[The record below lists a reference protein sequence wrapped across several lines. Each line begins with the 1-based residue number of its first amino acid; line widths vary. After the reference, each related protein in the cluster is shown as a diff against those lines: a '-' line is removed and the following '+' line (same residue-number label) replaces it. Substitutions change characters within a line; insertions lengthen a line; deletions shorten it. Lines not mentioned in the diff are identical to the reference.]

1 MTDRSSPS
9 GGRFEMRLRLARF
22 ALLWERVWP
31 LCWPALAALGT
42 FLVLGLFDLLPGLP
56 GLLHAA
62 ILIGL
67 GAAFAIGLAAA
78 FGRTVIPDAFA
89 ARRRIEQASELQHR
103 PLQALADRPSGR
115 LDAASA
121 GLWEAHRRRMEAVTR
136 RLRIGLPH
144 GGFAARD
151 PWGLRAVL
159 AILLLLGVIDAGSDW
174 QDRLVR
180 SLRPDIAGRSG
191 MAAASLDI
199 WVTPPEYTEL
209 APQFLRSGNPETLRI
224 PTGSKLL
231 AQVHGGQAVP
241 RLAID
246 GESRD
251 FDAVDKQNFRAA
263 ANLTAGKQLAVTQAG
278 AALGNWQ
285 IEIIPDNPPEITFA
299 KPPEGTTH
307 AALRIDYQAS
317 DDYGVESAKA
327 VIRREGGNPE
337 ETIELDTPL
346 PGLHLKE
353 AQATSYH
360 DLSPHPWAGLLVEI
374 RLAAT
379 DALGQTGES
388 EPVRMKLPERKFE
401 HPVARAII
409 DQRKELVTDP
419 GSRLAVADT
428 LSDLRER
435 PQLYRDDTVAFLGM
449 RLAEERLRINDDAKS
464 LAEVQQ
470 LLWDTALRIEDGRM
484 SLAEREMRR
493 LQQELQDALAKNAPD
508 AEIER
513 LMKELQQALDR
524 YLQALAE
531 NMARNPDQYQ
541 QPVDSS
547 KVISSRDLQRMLD
560 RARDLARNG
569 ARDQAREL
577 LSQLQNMLENLRM
590 AKPGQMPQQG
600 SSEAQKMMRDMRELM
615 QRQQQ
620 LLDRSFRAQ
629 QQQGQQGQQ
638 GRMGQRGQQPGQQPG
653 QQQGQQSGQQQGQQ
667 SGQQQGQQ
675 SGQQQGGDQPDAN
688 GQLGDAAGQQE
699 GLRRMLGE
707 MMRRLGDG
715 LGDIP
720 EPLGRAERAMRDA
733 AEALQR
739 RQPGQAIGP
748 QTEAL
753 DQLQQAARDFAQ
765 QMQRRMQGQLGNPN
779 DDEVGAT
786 DGTPRDRV
794 ERDPLGRPLSNNGTY
809 DQGDVKIPDQNTL
822 QKARE
827 ILDELRRRAGERF
840 RPEIELDYIDRLL
853 KRF

>member
-1 MTDRSSPS
+1 MTDRSSLT
-9 GGRFEMRLRLARF
+9 GGRFAMRLRLARF

-31 LCWPALAALGT
+31 RCWPALAALGA
-42 FLVLGLFDLLPGLP
+42 FLVLGLFDVLPSLP

-67 GAAFAIGLAAA
+67 GAAFAIGSAAA
-78 FGRTVIPDAFA
+78 FGKTVIPDAFS
-89 ARRRIEQASELQHR
+89 ARRRIEQASGLEHR
-103 PLQALADRPSGR
+103 PLQALADRPSGP
-115 LDAASA
+115 LDVAAA
-121 GLWEAHRRRMEAVTR
+121 RLWEAHRRRMEAAAS

-159 AILLLLGVIDAGSDW
+159 AILLLLGAIDAGSDW
-174 QDRLVR
+174 RDRLVQ
-180 SLRPDIAGRSG
+180 SLRPDIAGKSG

-209 APQFLRSGNPETLRI
+209 APQFLRPGTAETLRI

-263 ANLTAGKQLAVTQAG
+263 ATLTAGKQLAVTQAG

-285 IEIIPDNPPEITFA
+285 IEIIPDHPPQIAFA
-299 KPPEGTTH
+299 KTPEGTPH

-317 DDYGVESAKA
+317 DDYGVELVKA

-337 ETIELDTPL
+337 ETIELDAPL

-360 DLSPHPWAGLLVEI
+360 DLSPHPWAGLPVEI
-374 RLAAT
+374 RLVAT

-449 RLAEERLRINDDAKS
+449 RLAEERLRINDDANS
-464 LAEVQQ
+464 VAEVQQ

-531 NMARNPDQYQ
+531 NMTRDPDQYQ
-541 QPVDSS
+541 QPIDPS

-590 AKPGQMPQQG
+590 ARPGQMPQQG
-600 SSEAQKMMRDMRELM
+600 SSEAQQMMRNMRELM

-629 QQQGQQGQQ
+629 QQQSQQGQQ
-638 GRMGQRGQQPGQQPG
+638 GRMGQRGQQQGQQPG
-653 QQQGQQSGQQQGQQ
+653 QQQG
-667 SGQQQGQQ
+667 
-675 SGQQQGGDQPDAN
+675 GGDQPDPN

-733 AEALQR
+733 TEALQR
-739 RQPGQAIGP
+739 RQPGEAIGP

-765 QMQRRMQGQLGNPN
+765 QMQRRMQGQWGNPN
-779 DDEVGAT
+779 EDEVGAT

>member
-1 MTDRSSPS
+1 
-9 GGRFEMRLRLARF
+9 
-22 ALLWERVWP
+22 
-31 LCWPALAALGT
+31 
-42 FLVLGLFDLLPGLP
+42 
-56 GLLHAA
+56 
-62 ILIGL
+62 
-67 GAAFAIGLAAA
+67 
-78 FGRTVIPDAFA
+78 
-89 ARRRIEQASELQHR
+89 
-103 PLQALADRPSGR
+103 
-115 LDAASA
+115 
-121 GLWEAHRRRMEAVTR
+121 
-136 RLRIGLPH
+136 
-144 GGFAARD
+144 
-151 PWGLRAVL
+151 
-159 AILLLLGVIDAGSDW
+159 
-174 QDRLVR
+174 
-180 SLRPDIAGRSG
+180 
-191 MAAASLDI
+191 
-199 WVTPPEYTEL
+199 
-209 APQFLRSGNPETLRI
+209 
-224 PTGSKLL
+224 
-231 AQVHGGQAVP
+231 
-241 RLAID
+241 
-246 GESRD
+246 
-251 FDAVDKQNFRAA
+251 
-263 ANLTAGKQLAVTQAG
+263 
-278 AALGNWQ
+278 
-285 IEIIPDNPPEITFA
+285 
-299 KPPEGTTH
+299 
-307 AALRIDYQAS
+307 
-317 DDYGVESAKA
+317 
-327 VIRREGGNPE
+327 
-337 ETIELDTPL
+337 
-346 PGLHLKE
+346 
-353 AQATSYH
+353 
-360 DLSPHPWAGLLVEI
+360 
-374 RLAAT
+374 
-379 DALGQTGES
+379 
-388 EPVRMKLPERKFE
+388 MKLPERKFE
-401 HPVARAII
+401 HPIARAII
-409 DQRKELVTDP
+409 DQRKELATDP
-419 GSRLAVADT
+419 GSRLPVADT

-449 RLAEERLRINDDAKS
+449 RLAEERLRINDDANS
-464 LAEVQQ
+464 IAEVQQ

-508 AEIER
+508 AEIDR

-541 QPVDSS
+541 QQVDPS

-590 AKPGQMPQQG
+590 ARPGQMPQQG
-600 SSEAQKMMRDMRELM
+600 SSEAQQMMRNMRELM

-638 GRMGQRGQQPGQQPG
+638 GRMGQRGQQ
-653 QQQGQQSGQQQGQQ
+653 
-667 SGQQQGQQ
+667 
-675 SGQQQGGDQPDAN
+675 QGGEQPDAN

-733 AEALQR
+733 TEALQR
-739 RQPGQAIGP
+739 RQPGEAIGP

-753 DQLQQAARDFAQ
+753 DQLQQAARDFAE
-765 QMQRRMQGQLGNPN
+765 QMQRRMQGQWGNPN

-840 RPEIELDYIDRLL
+840 RPEIELDYIERLL

>member
-1 MTDRSSPS
+1 MTDRSSLS
-9 GGRFEMRLRLARF
+9 GHRFAMRLRLARF

-31 LCWPALAALGT
+31 PCWPALAVLGA
-42 FLVLGLFDLLPGLP
+42 FLVLALFDVLPNLP

-78 FGRTVIPDAFA
+78 FGKTVIPDAFS
-89 ARRRIEQASELQHR
+89 ARRRIEQASGLQHR
-103 PLQALADRPSGR
+103 PLQALADRPSGS
-115 LDAASA
+115 LDVAAA
-121 GLWEAHRRRMEAVTR
+121 GLWEAHRRRMEAAAR
-136 RLRIGLPH
+136 RLRIGLPQA
-144 GGFAARD
+144 GFAARD

-159 AILLLLGVIDAGSDW
+159 AILLLLGAIDAGSDW
-174 QDRLVR
+174 EDRLLR
-180 SLRPDIAGRSG
+180 SVTPGIAGRSG
-191 MAAASLDI
+191 MTAASLDI
-199 WVTPPEYTEL
+199 WVTPPDYTGL
-209 APQFLRSGNPETLRI
+209 APQFLRPGTAEMLRI

-251 FDAVDKQNFRAA
+251 FDAVDKQNFRTAA
-263 ANLTAGKQLAVTQAG
+263 TLTAGKQLAVMQGG

-285 IEIIPDNPPEITFA
+285 IEIIPDNPPKIAFA

-337 ETIELDTPL
+337 ETIELDMPL
-346 PGLHLKE
+346 PGLHLRE

-360 DLSPHPWAGLLVEI
+360 DLSPHPWAGLPVEI
-374 RLAAT
+374 RLVAT
-379 DALGQTGES
+379 DAVGQTGES

-409 DQRKELVTDP
+409 DQRKELATDP

-449 RLAEERLRINDDAKS
+449 RLAEERLRINDDANS

-508 AEIER
+508 EEIER

-531 NMARNPDQYQ
+531 NMARNPDQAQ
-541 QPVDSS
+541 QPIDPS

-590 AKPGQMPQQG
+590 ARPGQMPQQG
-600 SSEAQKMMRDMRELM
+600 SSEAQKMMRDMSELM

-638 GRMGQRGQQPGQQPG
+638 GRMGQRGQQQGQQPG
-653 QQQGQQSGQQQGQQ
+653 QQQG
-667 SGQQQGQQ
+667 
-675 SGQQQGGDQPDAN
+675 GGDQPDPN

-733 AEALQR
+733 TEALQR
-739 RQPGQAIGP
+739 REPGDAIGP

-765 QMQRRMQGQLGNPN
+765 QMQRRMQGQWGNPN

>member
-1 MTDRSSPS
+1 
-9 GGRFEMRLRLARF
+9 
-22 ALLWERVWP
+22 
-31 LCWPALAALGT
+31 
-42 FLVLGLFDLLPGLP
+42 
-56 GLLHAA
+56 
-62 ILIGL
+62 
-67 GAAFAIGLAAA
+67 
-78 FGRTVIPDAFA
+78 
-89 ARRRIEQASELQHR
+89 
-103 PLQALADRPSGR
+103 
-115 LDAASA
+115 
-121 GLWEAHRRRMEAVTR
+121 
-136 RLRIGLPH
+136 
-144 GGFAARD
+144 
-151 PWGLRAVL
+151 
-159 AILLLLGVIDAGSDW
+159 
-174 QDRLVR
+174 
-180 SLRPDIAGRSG
+180 
-191 MAAASLDI
+191 
-199 WVTPPEYTEL
+199 
-209 APQFLRSGNPETLRI
+209 
-224 PTGSKLL
+224 
-231 AQVHGGQAVP
+231 
-241 RLAID
+241 
-246 GESRD
+246 
-251 FDAVDKQNFRAA
+251 
-263 ANLTAGKQLAVTQAG
+263 LTAGKQLAVTQAG

-285 IEIIPDNPPEITFA
+285 IEIIPDNPPKIAFA

-337 ETIELDTPL
+337 ETIELDMPL
-346 PGLHLKE
+346 PGLHLRE

-360 DLSPHPWAGLLVEI
+360 DLSPHPWAGLPVEI
-374 RLAAT
+374 RLVAT

-388 EPVRMKLPERKFE
+388 EPLRMKLPERKFE

-409 DQRKELVTDP
+409 DQRKELATDP

-449 RLAEERLRINDDAKS
+449 RLAEER
-464 LAEVQQ
+464 
-470 LLWDTALRIEDGRM
+470 IEDGRM

-508 AEIER
+508 AEIDR
-513 LMKELQQALDR
+513 LVKELQQALDR

-541 QPVDSS
+541 QPIDPS

-590 AKPGQMPQQG
+590 ARPGQMPQQG

-638 GRMGQRGQQPGQQPG
+638 GRTGQRGQQQ
-653 QQQGQQSGQQQGQQ
+653 
-667 SGQQQGQQ
+667 
-675 SGQQQGGDQPDAN
+675 GQQQGGDQPDPN
-688 GQLGDAAGQQE
+688 GQMGDAAGQQE

-733 AEALQR
+733 TEALQR
-739 RQPGQAIGP
+739 REPGDAIGP

-765 QMQRRMQGQLGNPN
+765 QMQRRMQGQWGNPN

>member
-1 MTDRSSPS
+1 VTDRSTLS
-9 GGRFEMRLRLARF
+9 GGRFAMRLRLARF

-31 LCWPALAALGT
+31 PCWPALAALGA
-42 FLVLGLFDLLPGLP
+42 FLVLGLFDVLPSLP

-67 GAAFAIGLAAA
+67 GAAFAIGLARA
-78 FGRTVIPDAFA
+78 FVKTVIPDGFS
-89 ARRRIEQASELQHR
+89 ARRRIEQASGLQHR
-103 PLQALADRPSGR
+103 PLQALADRPSGP
-115 LDAASA
+115 LDVAAA
-121 GLWEAHRRRMEAVTR
+121 RLWEAHRRRMEAAAR

-144 GGFAARD
+144 AGFAARD

-159 AILLLLGVIDAGSDW
+159 AILLLLGAIDAGSDW
-174 QDRLVR
+174 RDRLVQ

-209 APQFLRSGNPETLRI
+209 APQFLRPGTAETLRI

-263 ANLTAGKQLAVTQAG
+263 ATLTAGKQLAVTQAG

-285 IEIIPDNPPEITFA
+285 IEIIPDHPPQIAFA
-299 KPPEGTTH
+299 KTPEGTTH

-317 DDYGVESAKA
+317 DDYGVESVKA
-327 VIRREGGNPE
+327 VVRREGGNPE
-337 ETIELDTPL
+337 ETIEVDAPL

-353 AQATSYH
+353 AEATSYH
-360 DLSPHPWAGLLVEI
+360 DLSPHPWAGLPVEI
-374 RLAAT
+374 RLVAT

-409 DQRKELVTDP
+409 DQRKELVMDP

-449 RLAEERLRINDDAKS
+449 RLAEERLRINDDANS
-464 LAEVQQ
+464 VAEVQQ

-531 NMARNPDQYQ
+531 NMTRNPDQYQ
-541 QPVDSS
+541 QPIDPS

-590 AKPGQMPQQG
+590 ARPGQMPQQG
-600 SSEAQKMMRDMRELM
+600 SSEAQQMMRNMRELM

-629 QQQGQQGQQ
+629 QQQSQQGQQ
-638 GRMGQRGQQPGQQPG
+638 GRMGQRGQQQGQQPG
-653 QQQGQQSGQQQGQQ
+653 QQQG
-667 SGQQQGQQ
+667 
-675 SGQQQGGDQPDAN
+675 GGDQPDPN

-733 AEALQR
+733 TEALQR
-739 RQPGQAIGP
+739 RQPGDAIGP

-765 QMQRRMQGQLGNPN
+765 QMQRRMQGQWGNPN

>member
-1 MTDRSSPS
+1 
-9 GGRFEMRLRLARF
+9 MRLRLARF

-31 LCWPALAALGT
+31 PCWPALAVLGV
-42 FLVLGLFDLLPGLP
+42 FLVLGLFDFLPNLP

-78 FGRTVIPDAFA
+78 FGKTVIPDAFS
-89 ARRRIEQASELQHR
+89 ARRRIEQASGLQHR
-103 PLQALADRPSGR
+103 PLQALADRPSGS
-115 LDAASA
+115 LDVAAA
-121 GLWEAHRRRMEAVTR
+121 GLWEAHRRRMEAAAR
-136 RLRIGLPH
+136 RLRIGLPQA
-144 GGFAARD
+144 GFAARD

-159 AILLLLGVIDAGSDW
+159 AILLLLGAIDAGNDW
-174 QDRLVR
+174 KDRLLR
-180 SLRPDIAGRSG
+180 SVTPGIAGRSG
-191 MAAASLDI
+191 ITAASLDI
-199 WVTPPEYTEL
+199 WVTPPDYTGL
-209 APQFLRSGNPETLRI
+209 APQFLRPGTAEMLRI

-263 ANLTAGKQLAVTQAG
+263 ATLTAGKQLAVMQSG

-285 IEIIPDNPPEITFA
+285 IEIIPDNPPKIAFA

-337 ETIELDTPL
+337 ETIELDMPL
-346 PGLHLKE
+346 PGLHLRE

-360 DLSPHPWAGLLVEI
+360 DLSPHPWAGLPVEI
-374 RLAAT
+374 RLVAT

-388 EPVRMKLPERKFE
+388 EPLRMKLPERKFE

-409 DQRKELVTDP
+409 DQRKELATDP

-449 RLAEERLRINDDAKS
+449 RLAEERLRINDDANS
-464 LAEVQQ
+464 IAQVQQ

-508 AEIER
+508 AEIDR
-513 LMKELQQALDR
+513 LVKELQQALDR

-541 QPVDSS
+541 QPIDPS

-590 AKPGQMPQQG
+590 ARPGQMPQQG
-600 SSEAQKMMRDMRELM
+600 SGEAQKMMRDMRELM

-638 GRMGQRGQQPGQQPG
+638 GRMGQRGQQQGQQPG
-653 QQQGQQSGQQQGQQ
+653 QQQG
-667 SGQQQGQQ
+667 
-675 SGQQQGGDQPDAN
+675 GGDQPDPN
-688 GQLGDAAGQQE
+688 GQMGDAAGQQE

-733 AEALQR
+733 TEALQR
-739 RQPGQAIGP
+739 REPGDAIGP

-765 QMQRRMQGQLGNPN
+765 QMQRRMQGQWGNPN

>member
-1 MTDRSSPS
+1 MTDRSSLS
-9 GGRFEMRLRLARF
+9 GGRFAMRLRLARF

-31 LCWPALAALGT
+31 PCWPTLAALGT
-42 FLVLGLFDLLPGLP
+42 FVVLGLFDVLPNLP

-62 ILIGL
+62 ILIAL
-67 GAAFAIGLAAA
+67 AAAFATGLAAA
-78 FGRTVIPDAFA
+78 FGRTVIPDAFS
-89 ARRRIEQASELQHR
+89 ARRRIEQASGLQHR
-103 PLQALADRPSGR
+103 PLQALTDRPSGP
-115 LDAASA
+115 LDAPAA
-121 GLWEAHRRRMEAVTR
+121 GLWEAHRRRMEAAAR

-144 GGFAARD
+144 AGFAARD

-159 AILLLLGVIDAGSDW
+159 AILLLLGAIDAGSDW
-174 QDRLVR
+174 QDRLLR
-180 SLRPDIAGRSG
+180 SVRPDLAGRSG

-199 WVTPPEYTEL
+199 WVTPPEYTGL
-209 APQFLRSGNPETLRI
+209 APQFLRPGTAETLRI

-246 GESRD
+246 EESRD

-263 ANLTAGKQLAVTQAG
+263 ATLTSGKQLAVTQAG

-285 IEIIPDNPPEITFA
+285 IEIIPDNPPQIAFA
-299 KPPEGTTH
+299 KAPEGTTH

-360 DLSPHPWAGLLVEI
+360 DLSPHPWAGLPVEI
-374 RLAAT
+374 RLVAT

-409 DQRKELVTDP
+409 DQRKELATDP

-428 LSDLRER
+428 LGDLRER

-449 RLAEERLRINDDAKS
+449 RLAEERLRINDDANS
-464 LAEVQQ
+464 IAEVQQ

-493 LQQELQDALAKNAPD
+493 LQQELQDALAKNAPN
-508 AEIER
+508 AEIDR

-541 QPVDSS
+541 QPVDPS

-600 SSEAQKMMRDMRELM
+600 SSEAQQMMRNMRELM

-629 QQQGQQGQQ
+629 EQQQGQQ
-638 GRMGQRGQQPGQQPG
+638 GRMGQRGQQQGQQPG
-653 QQQGQQSGQQQGQQ
+653 QQQG
-667 SGQQQGQQ
+667 
-675 SGQQQGGDQPDAN
+675 GGDQPDPN

-699 GLRRMLGE
+699 GVRRMLGD

-733 AEALQR
+733 TEALQR
-739 RQPGQAIGP
+739 RQPGEAIGP

-765 QMQRRMQGQLGNPN
+765 QMQRRMQGQWGNPN
-779 DDEVGAT
+779 DDEAGAT

-827 ILDELRRRAGERF
+827 ILDELRRRAGERS

>member
-1 MTDRSSPS
+1 MTDRSSLS
-9 GGRFEMRLRLARF
+9 GGRFALRLRFARF

-31 LCWPALAALGT
+31 PCWPALAALGA
-42 FLVLGLFDLLPGLP
+42 FLVLGLFDVLPNLP

-78 FGRTVIPDAFA
+78 FGKTVIPDAFS
-89 ARRRIEQASELQHR
+89 ARRRIEQASGLEHR
-103 PLQALADRPSGR
+103 PLQALADRPSGP
-115 LDAASA
+115 LDVAAA
-121 GLWEAHRRRMEAVTR
+121 RLWEAHRRRMEAAAR

-144 GGFAARD
+144 AGFAARD

-159 AILLLLGVIDAGSDW
+159 AILLLLGAIDAGSDW
-174 QDRLVR
+174 KDRLLR
-180 SLRPDIAGRSG
+180 SVRPDMAGRSG
-191 MAAASLDI
+191 ITAASLDI
-199 WVTPPEYTEL
+199 WITPPEYTGL
-209 APQFLRSGNPETLRI
+209 APQFLRPGTAETLRI

-246 GESRD
+246 ADSRD
-251 FDAVDKQNFRAA
+251 FDAIDKQNFRAA
-263 ANLTAGKQLAVTQAG
+263 ATLTSGKQLAVTQAG
-278 AALGNWQ
+278 SALGNWQ
-285 IEIIPDNPPEITFA
+285 IEIIPDNPPQIAFA
-299 KPPEGTTH
+299 KTPEGTTH

-317 DDYGVESAKA
+317 DDYGVELVKA
-327 VIRREGGNPE
+327 VIRREGGNPD
-337 ETIELDTPL
+337 ETIELDAPL

-353 AQATSYH
+353 AKATSYH
-360 DLSPHPWAGLLVEI
+360 DLSPHPWAGLPVEI
-374 RLAAT
+374 RLVAT

-409 DQRKELVTDP
+409 DQRKELATDP

-449 RLAEERLRINDDAKS
+449 RLAEERLRINDDANS
-464 LAEVQQ
+464 IAEVQQ

-508 AEIER
+508 AEIDR

-541 QPVDSS
+541 QPIDPS

-590 AKPGQMPQQG
+590 ARPGQMPQQG
-600 SSEAQKMMRDMRELM
+600 SSEAQQMMRNMRELM

-629 QQQGQQGQQ
+629 QQGQQGQQ
-638 GRMGQRGQQPGQQPG
+638 GRMGQRGQQQGQQPG
-653 QQQGQQSGQQQGQQ
+653 QQQGGA
-667 SGQQQGQQ
+667 
-675 SGQQQGGDQPDAN
+675 DQPDAN

-699 GLRRMLGE
+699 GLRRMLGD

-733 AEALQR
+733 TEALQR
-739 RQPGQAIGP
+739 RQPGEAIGP

-765 QMQRRMQGQLGNPN
+765 QMQRRMQGQWGNPN

-786 DGTPRDRV
+786 DGMPRDRV